1 METAIDCPAAYF
13 YSTVAFNV
21 RCETTNWDAF
31 VRDDGVQNNQ
41 IVAEFDHAQG

>member
-13 YSTVAFNV
+13 YSTVAFNL
-21 RCETTNWDAF
+21 RRETTNWETF
-31 VRDDGVQNNQ
+31 VTDDGVQNKQ